1 MRPGEAAMPRH
12 PSPNERGAA
21 AVTVALSLIVL
32 IGFAALAVDGA
43 SAYTERRATQQAADN
58 ASLAAAWEKCNPRS
72 SSPGPIQAGIDAA
85 VANGY
90 LASEVTVTQ
99 VSGSPNRY
107 RAEITTVQDNNFGG
121 VIGADTIT
129 VASEAE
135 VECEAELDLS
145 GSAVFAGATSCP
157 GVELSLTGASQIVNG
172 SVHSNGSVQLTGS
185 SVTING
191 IVTYMEGSAP
201 GGVDSIQLE
210 PPALD
215 YPPEF
220 NLDRFSPGGDVWNL
234 AVAAGEAFELNGT
247 VRNNTLGGTNNGS
260 VVITQPGI
268 YYIDGSLSLSNVSL
282 GGDAAIDGVTFVVT
296 GKIDIQGSGD
306 LKGYAEIYQNDYTIP
321 GRSEVLLMGSYYP
334 TTGST
339 CNGNIEAISFSAS
352 DAIWVGIIFAPNG
365 EVRMSNAQNFAAVG
379 GIFSYKVDL
388 SGSDISITRDPRPPE
403 DFRFTVDRQK

>member
-1 MRPGEAAMPRH
+1 MPAHIDR
-12 PSPNERGAA
+12 NERGAA

-43 SAYTERRATQQAADN
+43 GAYTERRATQQAADN

-72 SSPGPIQAGIDAA
+72 PSPGPIQAGINAA

-90 LASEVTVTQ
+90 EASEVTVTQ

-107 RAEITTVQDNNFGG
+107 RAEITTTQDNNFGG

-135 VECEAELDLS
+135 VECDAELDLS
-145 GSAVFAGATSCP
+145 GSAVFAGANNCP

-172 SVHSNGSVQLTGS
+172 GVHSNGSVQLQGS

-191 IVTYMEGSAP
+191 IVTYLEGSAP
-201 GGVDSIQLE
+201 SGVTSIQLE

-220 NLDRFSPGGDVWNL
+220 NLARFSPGGDVWN
-234 AVAAGEAFELNGT
+234 ATPNDRKFQMNGNI
-247 VRNNTLGGTNNGS
+247 RNNNFGGTNGNNGS
-260 VVITQPGI
+260 AVITQPGI
-268 YYIDGSLSLSNVSL
+268 YYINGDLSLTNITL
-282 GGDAAIDGVTFVVT
+282 GGTAATEGVTFVAT
-296 GKIDIQGSGD
+296 GQINVQGSGN
-306 LKGYAEIYQNDYTIP
+306 LRGYAEIYQNDFVIP
-321 GRSEVLLMGSYYP
+321 GRNEVLLMGSAFPNYV
-334 TTGST
+334 TS
-339 CNGNIEAISFSAS
+339 CNGNNEAISFSAS
-352 DAIWVGIIFAPNG
+352 DATWRGIIFAPYG
-365 EVRMSNAQNFAAVG
+365 EVRMSAAQNFTSVG
-379 GIFSYKVDL
+379 GIFSFRVNL
-388 SGSDISITRDPRPPE
+388 SGSNISITRDPRPPE